1 MKALTIKQPWVH
13 AILHE
18 GKDIENRS
26 WQRSFRGWI
35 AIHSAAKPRRDVKF
49 RGRIHVP
56 DLKTLD
62 YSAICGV
69 ARIADIVT
77 KSSSKWFDH
86 PDEGS
91 VNYGWMLAE
100 VTPLKKPIPCM
111 QRSTWIVEDLTK
123 SVPGDSATTPEVETG
138 RVNLLCNTHTTAG
151 GRLFWRLRS
160 RSSSSSPEGIRN
172 RWRKSSCR
180 YM

>member
-100 VTPLKKPIPCM
+100 VTPLKKPIPCKGALGLWKISPKVFREI
-111 QRSTWIVEDLTK
+111 QRQLPKWKLGE
-123 SVPGDSATTPEVETG
+123 
-138 RVNLLCNTHTTAG
+138 
-151 GRLFWRLRS
+151 
-160 RSSSSSPEGIRN
+160 
-172 RWRKSSCR
+172 
-180 YM
+180 